1 MPRVVFDPSVSSI
14 IVDLLLEAADGR
26 SSLVIPVVLDTG
38 ASLTILA
45 TDIMARL
52 GYDPANPELERQ
64 RIVTG
69 SALSTRPAQRY
80 VRPLP
85 SAKESPISTSCATT
99 YRRKAASMASSDSI
113 FSDNSSSPFAS
124 AKALLISTRNVKL
137 LSPDHRMTRSAL
149 ANTFGGTF

>member
-14 IVDLLLEAADGR
+14 IVDRLLEAADGR

-69 SALSTRPAQRY
+69 SGIEYAPR
-80 VRPLP
+80 
-85 SAKESPISTSCATT
+85 TT
-99 YRRKAASMASSDSI
+99 
-113 FSDNSSSPFAS
+113 
-124 AKALLISTRNVKL
+124 V
-137 LSPDHRMTRSAL
+137 RSATAIGQRV
-149 ANTFGGTF
+149 ANLDVLCHDLPPESGVDGLLGLNFFRQFKLTIRFRKGIIDLHKER

>member
-14 IVDLLLEAADGR
+14 VVDLLLEAADGR

-38 ASLTILA
+38 ASLTILG

-69 SALSTRPAQRY
+69 SGIEYAPRTT
-80 VRPLP
+80 VRSATAIGQKVANLDVLCHDLP
-85 SAKESPISTSCATT
+85 SESGV
-99 YRRKAASMASSDSI
+99 DG
-113 FSDNSSSPFAS
+113 
-124 AKALLISTRNVKL
+124 LLGLNFFRQFKL
-137 LSPDHRMTRSAL
+137 TIRFCKGIVDLNRER
-149 ANTFGGTF
+149 

>member
-14 IVDLLLEAADGR
+14 VVDLLLEAADGR

-69 SALSTRPAQRY
+69 SGIEYAPPHNGMFGHCHRPKSRQSRRLVPRLTAGKRRRWPPRTQFFQTIQAHHSLPQRHY
-80 VRPLP
+80 
-85 SAKESPISTSCATT
+85 
-99 YRRKAASMASSDSI
+99 
-113 FSDNSSSPFAS
+113 
-124 AKALLISTRNVKL
+124 
-137 LSPDHRMTRSAL
+137 
-149 ANTFGGTF
+149 

>member
-14 IVDLLLEAADGR
+14 VVDLLLEAADGR

-69 SALSTRPAQRY
+69 SGIEYAPR
-80 VRPLP
+80 
-85 SAKESPISTSCATT
+85 TT
-99 YRRKAASMASSDSI
+99 
-113 FSDNSSSPFAS
+113 
-124 AKALLISTRNVKL
+124 V
-137 LSPDHRMTRSAL
+137 RSATAIGQRV
-149 ANTFGGTF
+149 ANLDVLCHDLPQESGVDGLLGLNFFRQFKLTIRFRKGIIDLHKER